1 MSSVY
6 IFGSSHFCNRDSG
19 EQCDDGLTQRS
30 RSAADQSQLPS
41 AGTANYKDE
50 MGVEGARKAIRCAQI
65 DHCVRLHRTNEHI
78 NRSIDS
84 SFAAA
89 TNECNDSFALCNRT
103 FHGRRRRPM
112 ACSLYF
118 RPWPTQL
125 TNLAFRSCR
134 VDSGNYTRGDLR
146 PTPTLPNP
154 VSRATPLHSLTSS
167 LVSPSLPPPI
177 LDAVP

>member
-65 DHCVRLHRTNEHI
+65 DHCVRLHRTNERT
-78 NRSIDS
+78 NTLTVPSFLRS
-84 SFAAA
+84 
-89 TNECNDSFALCNRT
+89 LQ
-103 FHGRRRRPM
+103 P
-112 ACSLYF
+112 
-118 RPWPTQL
+118 Q
-125 TNLAFRSCR
+125 TNL
-134 VDSGNYTRGDLR
+134 T
-146 PTPTLPNP
+146 TL
-154 VSRATPLHSLTSS
+154 LHSATGHFMALWTTSS
-167 LVSPSLPPPI
+167 SSNRLLPLLSALADSINKFSIPFMPHRFGELHSRRSPTHSNPP
-177 LDAVP
+177 